1 MGKTHEAQPAQA
13 ELLTT
18 DKEDSDDVRNL
29 DRRDNPA
36 QRWLRGSKGE
46 TSVRSSSRLAE
57 SAAIQAIVLP
67 SEVASVF
74 TLIERARYSYGKGR
88 HK

>member
-46 TSVRSSSRLAE
+46 ASVRSSPRLAE
-57 SAAIQAIVLP
+57 SAAIQAIVLL

-74 TLIERARYSYGKGR
+74 TLIERARQSY
-88 HK
+88 

>member
-1 MGKTHEAQPAQA
+1 MRRSSQQQA
-13 ELLTT
+13 EFLTT

-46 TSVRSSSRLAE
+46 ASVRSSPRLAE
-57 SAAIQAIVLP
+57 SAAIRAIVLLG
-67 SEVASVF
+67 EVPAFSH
-74 TLIERARYSYGKGR
+74 LIERRKVES
-88 HK
+88 

>member
-36 QRWLRGSKGE
+36 QRWLRSSKGDP
-46 TSVRSSSRLAE
+46 SVRPSPRLAE
-57 SAAIQAIVLP
+57 SAAIRTIVLLG
-67 SEVASVF
+67 EVTSVF
-74 TLIERARYSYGKGR
+74 SPVERKGTR
-88 HK
+88 S

>member
-1 MGKTHEAQPAQA
+1 MGKTHEAQPAMQA

-46 TSVRSSSRLAE
+46 ASVRSSPRLAE
-57 SAAIQAIVLP
+57 SAAIRAIVLL
-67 SEVASVF
+67 SEVPAFS
-74 TLIERARYSYGKGR
+74 L
-88 HK
+88 